1 MIKTTRSVAQSE
13 IEHIESRSMKDSS
26 NLREKLW
33 SHMNINLDLK
43 IVLCSNVAMNRSEYN
58 NRSIS
63 LNTDFRSN
71 NSVQAFHN
79 IFISLD
85 LLNAC

>member
-1 MIKTTRSVAQSE
+1 MIKATRSVTQSE

-26 NLREKLW
+26 SLREKLW
-33 SHMNINLDLK
+33 SHMNINSDLK

-71 NSVQAFHN
+71 NSV
-79 IFISLD
+79 
-85 LLNAC
+85 